1 MFSRIKQ
8 MYLSGLK
15 WSTEFILQRVYNA
28 VIIIEILYY
37 LCSQNNTKN
46 LHIIVMVV
54 HLLSIYVVGYKK
66 GCWEGSCFQGSNKE
80 KMYQIIY
87 FALNGCLILTDLIFS
102 KSLILLLLL
111 IIPIMV
117 SLSSAVII
125 NIIIPKCIEKIMNK
139 IINIKYSKLEYMYIL
154 MSLMLNII
162 FFALALYFIN
172 ITFKFKIIIFM
183 LYVILIPLVNYWEDE
198 CMNFYAFFAYEKI

>member
-1 MFSRIKQ
+1 MFSRVKR
-8 MYLSGLK
+8 MYLLGLK
-15 WSTEFILQRVYNA
+15 WSNEFILQRVYNA

-37 LCSQNNTKN
+37 LCLQNNAKN

-80 KMYQIIY
+80 RMYQIIY
-87 FALNGCLILTDLIFS
+87 FSLNGCLILTDLIFS

-111 IIPIMV
+111 IIPIMI
-117 SLSSAVII
+117 SLTSAVIT
-125 NIIIPKCIEKIMNK
+125 NIIIPKCIEKIISK
-139 IINIKYSKLEYMYIL
+139 TININYSKLECVYIL

-162 FFALALYFIN
+162 FFTLALYFTN
-172 ITFKFKIIIFM
+172 ITFKFKIIIFI
-183 LYVILIPLVNYWEDE
+183 LYIILIPLVNYWEDE
-198 CMNFYAFFAYEKI
+198 GMNFYAFFKCEKI